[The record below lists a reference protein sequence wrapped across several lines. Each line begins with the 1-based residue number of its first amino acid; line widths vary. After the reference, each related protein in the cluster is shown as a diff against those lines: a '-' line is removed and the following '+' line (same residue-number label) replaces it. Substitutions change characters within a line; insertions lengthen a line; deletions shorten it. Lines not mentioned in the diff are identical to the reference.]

1 MRQVNI
7 AQRCVNAVAVV
18 RDCAVVAVINASLLL
33 RHLHTRTLGTTSKSI
48 GLERPEF
55 YSWGSGWLR
64 KSGMQLQP
72 VQQPVPSPTPRNRSR

>member
-18 RDCAVVAVINASLLL
+18 RDCALVAVVNASLLL

-55 YSWGSGWLR
+55 YSWGSSWLM

-72 VQQPVPSPTPRNRSR
+72 VKQPVPYPTPRNRSR